1 MARQQRG
8 NSPRRATIRDIARM
22 CGVSV
27 QTVSRVINGRP
38 DVSPETRAAVEAAI
52 AQIGFQPSAV
62 ARSLVHQRSST
73 IGVIVAGLAYFGV
86 AQTLNGITERS
97 EASGYALLV
106 KELANFETTDI
117 VPVIE
122 FLVAHRVDGIIFAAP
137 ELETNVRSVQAQLPA
152 ASPPIVFLKSEPSPD
167 YTTIGIDN
175 YAGGRQATEH
185 LLALGRRRIGHV
197 SGPLEWREARD
208 RRDGWWDAIRESGS
222 AAGPRFEGNWSS
234 ASGRAAFEQMLA
246 VQPDLDAIFVGNDQM
261 ALGVLHVA
269 NARGIRIPDDLAV
282 VGFDGM
288 AEAADF
294 TPSLTTVNQPLRAL
308 GILAVE
314 DLLAHLDDPDPRP
327 ARNRML
333 ETELI
338 VRESAPAPSARPSA
352 AKVPPSAAVV
362 RAPRP

>member
-1 MARQQRG
+1 
-8 NSPRRATIRDIARM
+8 
-22 CGVSV
+22 
-27 QTVSRVINGRP
+27 
-38 DVSPETRAAVEAAI
+38 
-52 AQIGFQPSAV
+52 
-62 ARSLVHQRSST
+62 
-73 IGVIVAGLAYFGV
+73 
-86 AQTLNGITERS
+86 
-97 EASGYALLV
+97 
-106 KELANFETTDI
+106 
-117 VPVIE
+117 
-122 FLVAHRVDGIIFAAP
+122 
-137 ELETNVRSVQAQLPA
+137 
-152 ASPPIVFLKSEPSPD
+152 
-167 YTTIGIDN
+167 
-175 YAGGRQATEH
+175 
-185 LLALGRRRIGHV
+185 
-197 SGPLEWREARD
+197 
-208 RRDGWWDAIRESGS
+208 
-222 AAGPRFEGNWSS
+222 
-234 ASGRAAFEQMLA
+234 
-246 VQPDLDAIFVGNDQM
+246 VQPDLDAIFVGNDQR

-352 AKVPPSAAVV
+352 ARVPPSAVVV

>member
-1 MARQQRG
+1 
-8 NSPRRATIRDIARM
+8 M

-52 AQIGFQPSAV
+52 ATVGFQPSAV
-62 ARSLVHQRSST
+62 ARSLVHQRSNT

-106 KELANFETTDI
+106 KELASFETTDI
-117 VPVIE
+117 VPVIK
-122 FLVAHRVDGIIFAAP
+122 FLVTHRVDGIIFAAP

-152 ASPPIVFLKSEPSPD
+152 GTPPIVFLKSEPSPN

-175 YAGGRQATEH
+175 YAGGRMATEH

-197 SGPLEWREARD
+197 TGPLEWREARD
-208 RRDGWWDAIRESGS
+208 RRDGWWDAIREAGA

-234 ASGRAAFEQMLA
+234 ASGRAAFEAMLE
-246 VQPDLDAIFVGNDQM
+246 VQPDLDAIFVANDQM

-269 NARGIRIPDDLAV
+269 NARGIRVPDDLAV

-288 AEAADF
+288 LESADF
-294 TPSLTTVNQPLRAL
+294 TPSLTTVSQPLRAL
-308 GILAVE
+308 GNLAVE
-314 DLLAHLDDPDPRP
+314 DLLAHLDDPEPRE
-327 ARNRML
+327 ARQRTL

-338 VRESAPAPSARPSA
+338 VRETAPAATPVGGSIGTRQP
-352 AKVPPSAAVV
+352 
-362 RAPRP
+362 

>member
-1 MARQQRG
+1 MARQPARSSG
-8 NSPRRATIRDIARM
+8 PRRATIRDIARM

-27 QTVSRVINGRP
+27 QTISRVINGRP

-52 AQIGFQPSAV
+52 AQVGFQPSAV

-137 ELETNVRSVQAQLPA
+137 ELETNVTSVQAQLPA
-152 ASPPIVFLKSEPSPD
+152 GTPPIVFLKSEPSTE

-185 LLALGRRRIGHV
+185 LLALGRRRVGHV

-208 RRDGWWDAIRESGS
+208 RRDGWWDAIRDAGA

-234 ASGRAAFEQMLA
+234 VSGKVAFEQMLA
-246 VQPDLDAIFVGNDQM
+246 VQPDLDAIFVANDQM

-288 AEAADF
+288 AESAEF
-294 TPSLTTVNQPLRAL
+294 TPSLTTVSQPLRAL
-308 GILAVE
+308 GNLAVE
-314 DLLAHLDDPDPRP
+314 DLLVHLDDPEPQV
-327 ARNRML
+327 ARQRML

-338 VRESAPAPSARPSA
+338 VRASAPAVAPRATP
-352 AKVPPSAAVV
+352 V
-362 RAPRP
+362 RARRP